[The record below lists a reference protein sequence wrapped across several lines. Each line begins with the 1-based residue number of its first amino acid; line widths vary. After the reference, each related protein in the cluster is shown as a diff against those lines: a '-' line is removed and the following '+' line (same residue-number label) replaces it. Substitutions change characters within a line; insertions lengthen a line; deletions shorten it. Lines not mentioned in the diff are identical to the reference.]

1 MKQQIN
7 WLGWGV
13 ATILVLLSSVLAWV
27 WFTPQGQIKNAHW
40 QPPAPI
46 KADITA
52 LLPVDPPAKASG
64 GEREEDR
71 WMLQMQE
78 RPLFALSRRPPPPP
92 PPPKKPEVDETEQD
106 QWSQAKVL
114 GLFDGSVSG
123 VIVQY
128 AGKEQRLLMNQSLGG
143 WKLLRVLDRGIELER
158 GDRTRQLP
166 LTKAAMDKAPPSA
179 AAPRV
184 PGPAP
189 SNAIEEARKAQ
200 EAQRLQSGQAA
211 APSPPRRRASLGGG
225 TVE

>member
-13 ATILVLLSSVLAWV
+13 ATTLVLLSGALAWA

-52 LLPVDPPAKASG
+52 LLPVAAPAKASG

-114 GLFDGSVSG
+114 GLFEGSASG

-128 AGKEQRLLMNQSLGG
+128 AGKEQRLLTNQSLGG
-143 WKLLRVLDRGIELER
+143 WKLSRVLERGIELER
-158 GDRTRQLP
+158 GDRTRQLS
-166 LTKAAMDKAPPSA
+166 LTKAALDKAPPSVA
-179 AAPRV
+179 ASRV
-184 PGPAP
+184 PGAAP
-189 SNAIEEARKAQ
+189 SNAAEEARKA
-200 EAQRLQSGQAA
+200 EAQKLQSGQAA

>member
-13 ATILVLLSSVLAWV
+13 ATTLVLLSGALAWA

-52 LLPVDPPAKASG
+52 LLPVAAPAKASG

-114 GLFDGSVSG
+114 GLFEGSASG

-143 WKLLRVLDRGIELER
+143 WKLSRVLERGIELER
-158 GDRTRQLP
+158 GDRTRQLS
-166 LTKAAMDKAPPSA
+166 LTKAALDKAPPSVA
-179 AAPRV
+179 ASRV
-184 PGPAP
+184 PGAAP
-189 SNAIEEARKAQ
+189 SNAAEEARKA
-200 EAQRLQSGQAA
+200 EAQKLQSGQAA